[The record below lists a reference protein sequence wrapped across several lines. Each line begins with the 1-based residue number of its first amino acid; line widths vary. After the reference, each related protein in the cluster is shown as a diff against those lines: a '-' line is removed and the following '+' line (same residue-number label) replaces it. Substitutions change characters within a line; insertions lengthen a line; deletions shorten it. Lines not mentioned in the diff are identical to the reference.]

1 MAESKR
7 ERRKIRLVE
16 LFAKLIGAKVKL
28 IPILPHRFDP
38 SRFIASTIPLSQE
51 DEAALSNVDWS
62 AKEVMVGTVR
72 TPEQLQFHLDKQGYY
87 TPARHLS
94 KERFPIR
101 HIALH
106 EEDLGEKSG
115 ILRWGEVTSVRTL
128 KRGQI
133 PVTMRPGADPQ
144 EEYLYFTVKQWKDLP
159 HPIAIRDTYRGKPQF
174 TNPFL
179 LLHCTESYQ
188 LFAITSP
195 EDFRLMASL
204 IQAPTES
211 ATVLLY
217 QQADRAVFQ
226 ADGYFVITDG
236 KGKILE
242 KVSVQSF
249 ANRPRQSFWQL
260 KKALK

>member
-1 MAESKR
+1 MPENR
-7 ERRKIRLVE
+7 HERRKIRLVE

-28 IPILPHRFDP
+28 IPILPNRFDP
-38 SRFIASTIPLSQE
+38 SRFAPPPAPLSQE
-51 DEAALSNVDWS
+51 DETALSNMDWS
-62 AKEVMVGTVR
+62 VKEVMVGTVR
-72 TPEQLQFHLDKQGYY
+72 TPEQLQFHLDKRGYY
-87 TPARHLS
+87 VPARHLT
-94 KERFPIR
+94 KEQFPIR
-101 HIALH
+101 YIALH

-133 PVTMRPGADPQ
+133 PVTMRPGADPK
-144 EEYLYFTVKQWKDLP
+144 EAYLYFTVKEWMDLP
-159 HPIAIRDTYRGKPQF
+159 RPITIRDTYRGKPQF
-174 TNPFL
+174 TNFFL

-195 EDFRLMASL
+195 EDFRLIAALTQS
-204 IQAPTES
+204 PTDT
-211 ATVLLY
+211 AAACLY
-217 QQADRAVFQ
+217 HLENRAVFQ
-226 ADGYFVITDG
+226 ADGYFIITDS